1 MGKTSKILVCGQ
13 SSVGKTA
20 VIEHMVYGNHVVGT
34 PTMPTIEDI
43 YTAVIETDRGVKE
56 KVRIFDTAGLDGS
69 KPDLPK
75 QYLNFPDGFVLAYDV
90 TNWESFQ
97 RLDKLKKDIDKHRD
111 KKEVF
116 IIAIG
121 NKKELQDCRQVDYN
135 TAQLWANKE
144 KVKLWEVTVTC
155 RPSLQEPF
163 VWLTSR
169 ITQPPSKSTF
179 PLGRKNKGSEC

>member
-1 MGKTSKILVCGQ
+1 MGKISKVLICGHCG
-13 SSVGKTA
+13 VGKTA
-20 VIEHMVYGNHVVGT
+20 IIEHLVYGNHVVGT

-56 KVRIFDTAGLDGS
+56 KVRIFDTAGLDCT

-75 QYLNFPDGFVLAYDV
+75 HYLTFPDGFVLAYDV

-97 RLDKLKKDIDKHRD
+97 RLDKLKKDIDKYRD
-111 KKEVF
+111 KKEVY

-121 NKKELQDCRQVDYN
+121 NKTELHDCRQVDFN
-135 TAQLWANKE
+135 TAQLWATRE
-144 KVKLWEVTVTC
+144 KVKLWEVSVTN
-155 RPSLQEPF
+155 RQSLQEPF

>member
-34 PTMPTIEDI
+34 PTIPTIEDI
-43 YTAVIETDRGVKE
+43 YTAIIETDRGVKE
-56 KVRIFDTAGLDGS
+56 KVRIFDTAGLDCTR
-69 KPDLPK
+69 PDLPK
-75 QYLNFPDGFVLAYDV
+75 QYLSFPDGFVLAYDV

-97 RLDKLKKDIDKHRD
+97 RLDKLKKDIDRCRD
-111 KKEVF
+111 KKDVH
-116 IIAIG
+116 IVAVG
-121 NKKELQDCRQVDYN
+121 NKRELQGCRQVDHN
-135 TAQLWANKE
+135 TAQTWASKE

-155 RPSLQEPF
+155 RASLQEPF
-163 VWLTSR
+163 VWLASR